1 MANYMLKLPPIPMKH
16 CGAFFYLLGVLK
28 HEQHYLNVQVC
39 KNGSSHLRGNVY
51 IHYKSLDSALAAYQ
65 SINGRYFAGKQ
76 VLYFPLIQVISGYL

>member
-1 MANYMLKLPPIPMKH
+1 MLKLPPFKRN
-16 CGAFFYLLGVLK
+16 GAFFNLLGVLK
-28 HEQHYLNVQVC
+28 HEKHYVQVC

-76 VLYFPLIQVISGYL
+76 VLFFSSLSSYF